1 MEIAGMSGLTEWVEV
16 IGVVVAFIV
25 WLVRLEGKLSYIE
38 KSGNETQKDVDEL
51 RIRHEAL
58 DVKIVEQLA
67 RIRESLARLEG
78 KLGVKDD

>member
-1 MEIAGMSGLTEWVEV
+1 MSGLTEWVEV